1 VEIGVLSL
9 FESIIFLLKELLRIP
24 IDVLTG
30 TKRRSYVLS
39 RSVNAPKTISW
50 SVVSAHKIKLEGTPP
65 IELDTEPDP
74 LRPRVFSGVCRVG
87 DQALPFTYQVLD
99 ERPGEAIMLRLLI
112 NECDPVYRL
121 GDDYVGAVAVSGDEQ
136 QSVITNRC
144 ELTHTKFS
152 TRLIMPLTVL
162 RGVQSLQRTAEARAG
177 NDDRTPMDQVRT
189 ALLTGALTFA
199 SFFALFGGSL
209 AASLLIVIL
218 LHELGHV
225 IAMRWVGIPVRGIYF
240 VPFFGGVAIGES
252 LGATEATRGFV
263 ALMGPAFSMLTTL
276 IWIFLSVQSGDQF
289 ISDLALISGLLN
301 GFNLLPI
308 LPLDGGR
315 VLQAMASRL
324 APGVARAVYALTF
337 CIGIGLAIAF
347 SDYLLLI
354 ILLLIAPSIFRSG
367 PSDAT
372 KLRPLSNREL
382 GWLTA
387 GYVATIA
394 FYIAAT
400 LKVWNEIP
408 LPPV

>member
-1 VEIGVLSL
+1 
-9 FESIIFLLKELLRIP
+9 
-24 IDVLTG
+24 
-30 TKRRSYVLS
+30 
-39 RSVNAPKTISW
+39 
-50 SVVSAHKIKLEGTPP
+50 
-65 IELDTEPDP
+65 
-74 LRPRVFSGVCRVG
+74 
-87 DQALPFTYQVLD
+87 
-99 ERPGEAIMLRLLI
+99 
-112 NECDPVYRL
+112 
-121 GDDYVGAVAVSGDEQ
+121 
-136 QSVITNRC
+136 
-144 ELTHTKFS
+144 
-152 TRLIMPLTVL
+152 
-162 RGVQSLQRTAEARAG
+162 
-177 NDDRTPMDQVRT
+177 
-189 ALLTGALTFA
+189 LTFA

-252 LGATEATRGFV
+252 LGTTEATRGFV

-276 IWIFLSVQSGDQF
+276 VWIFLSVQSGDQF
-289 ISDLALISGLLN
+289 LSDLALISALLN

-324 APGVARAVYALTF
+324 APGAARAAYGLTF
-337 CIGIGLAIAF
+337 CIGIGLAVVF

-354 ILLLIAPSIFRSG
+354 ILLLIAPSILRSA
-367 PSDAT
+367 PDNRI

-382 GWLTA
+382 GWLAT

-394 FYIAAT
+394 FYVAAT

-408 LPPV
+408 PPV